1 MAHGL
6 NMRVVGRGARLLR
19 GQGQAVGDNVFVDTT
34 TVTLGGGETA
44 DVIIDTDGVAAG
56 TYFLYQTNLNF
67 LSNNEEDYGGAMTEI
82 VIS

>member
-1 MAHGL
+1 M
-6 NMRVVGRGARLLR
+6 
-19 GQGQAVGDNVFVDTT
+19 GDNVFVDTT

-44 DVIIDTDGVAAG
+44 DVIIDTDGVATG

-67 LSNNEEDYGGAMTEI
+67 LSNNEEDYGGMMTEI